1 MPFESATQ
9 RLDNLGCKSGVRSP
23 CHTTE
28 VGGGPSG
35 VVTLASATE
44 EPVTCL
50 SYCLSMLRMGKVS
63 GVLKDGHRHSKHCRP
78 FCTHASLRERKRI
91 TSPSTCSGTGHSASG
106 LTSVSLGNI
115 RLSFE
120 PMNQS
125 TRDSVR

>member
-1 MPFESATQ
+1 MPSAYPIDQSMLFESATQ

-63 GVLKDGHRHSKHCRP
+63 GALKDGHKHSKHCRP
-78 FCTHASLRERKRI
+78 VCTHASSKRKGKNHI
-91 TSPSTCSGTGHSASG
+91 AVYMFWNWSFCEQMDICVFGQHSSQ
-106 LTSVSLGNI
+106 
-115 RLSFE
+115 F
-120 PMNQS
+120 
-125 TRDSVR
+125 